1 VWVLVPS
8 EVVAEA
14 FVEVEVKKDDVVEM
28 LKGIVVVWRLVWLF
42 WLGWLSSVE
51 WYGIII
57 RYYSIRLDNGVN
69 RYGGGRMVDL

>member
-1 VWVLVPS
+1 VPS

-14 FVEVEVKKDDVVEM
+14 FVEVEVKKEDVVEM

-57 RYYSIRLDNGVN
+57 R
-69 RYGGGRMVDL
+69 